1 MADQDNSS
9 STENLRFPTWQREYH
24 AALVEVDP
32 QRLQQRVVKA
42 EEAIFTRLQAL
53 NDTPNAEAERQA
65 IENAVAGLRVLK
77 RDKLGW
83 PDWEKK

>member
-1 MADQDNSS
+1 VADQENSS
-9 STENLRFPTWQREYH
+9 STESLRFPAWQREYH
-24 AALVEVDP
+24 AALVEVDRR
-32 QRLQQRVVKA
+32 RLQQRVIKA

-53 NDTPNAEAERQA
+53 IDTPNADVEHQA
-65 IENAVAGLRVLK
+65 IENALASLRVLK